1 MARARTVRLPA
12 AHSVSEGT
20 DYGHRADFLIVMYEQ
35 LMGDINRHIVV
46 VWQMVGV
53 VGAAIAG
60 LVIAEKQGVPTAY
73 AVILTL
79 FVISWVVEHLHD
91 SNFWYNRNLVMITN
105 IERVFLTPS
114 DVDLIHP
121 YFAAHRKKGSFLTHL
136 QVQRHYAL
144 AIAGL
149 VMLYF
154 LAKSV
159 LPSLEPSARVDIG
172 KVLAFGA
179 FAFVFVRDQVLM
191 RRYDKKYDDYLKISP
206 GILVPKQVDYGTT
219 HGKQ

>member
-1 MARARTVRLPA
+1 MAKAKTVRSPVA
-12 AHSVSEGT
+12 NSAPKGS
-20 DYGHRADFLIVMYEQ
+20 DYGRRADFLIAMYGQ
-35 LMGDINRHIVV
+35 LMDDINRHIVV

-53 VGAAIAG
+53 VGAALAG

-79 FVISWVVEHLHD
+79 LVISWVVEHLHD

-105 IERVFLTPS
+105 IERVFLNPS

-144 AIAGL
+144 AIAWL

-154 LAKSV
+154 FAKSV
-159 LPSLEPSARVDIG
+159 LPSFDPSASIDIG

-179 FAFVFVRDQVLM
+179 FAFVIVRDQILM

-206 GILVPKQVDYGTT
+206 GIVVPKQVDYRAT

>member
-1 MARARTVRLPA
+1 MTASPKSTTPPV
-12 AHSVSEGT
+12 GT
-20 DYGHRADFLIVMYEQ
+20 AYDRRADFLIAMYEQ

-46 VWQMVGV
+46 IWQMVGV
-53 VGAAIAG
+53 LGAAIAG

-73 AVILTL
+73 AVILAL
-79 FVISWVVEHLHD
+79 VVIAWVVEHLHD

-114 DVDLIHP
+114 DVDFIHP

-144 AIAGL
+144 AIAVL
-149 VMLYF
+149 VLVYF
-154 LAKSV
+154 SV
-159 LPSLEPSARVDIG
+159 TSVWPSLRPGAPVDFG
-172 KVLAFGA
+172 KLLALA
-179 FAFVFVRDQVLM
+179 VFAFVFVKDRILIQ
-191 RRYDKKYDDYLKISP
+191 RYDKKYNDYLKISP
-206 GILVPKQVDYGTT
+206 GIEVPKSVDYGTT